1 MKRTLLFI
9 VVFQSLCLG
18 MLAQKGVAVQAAF
31 DELAVEKN
39 VTEVLLGAGRLK
51 EYRLS
56 LFHSLEI
63 KRPSA
68 RQQQRVDAL
77 VQKDAAQAL
86 LHEETAGHCL
96 YELPQRGGTH
106 CYIFYRCTEQ
116 YIILMYIEGKATL
129 KQIKSYFLKQS

>member
-9 VVFQSLCLG
+9 VIFQSLCLG
-18 MLAQKGVAVQAAF
+18 MLAQKGVA
-31 DELAVEKN
+31 

-68 RQQQRVDAL
+68 GQRRRIDAL

>member
-9 VVFQSLCLG
+9 VMFQCLCLG
-18 MLAQKGVAVQAAF
+18 MLAQKGLAVQAAF

-39 VTEVLLGAGRLK
+39 ATEVLLGAGRLK
-51 EYRLS
+51 DYHLS

-68 RQQQRVDAL
+68 SQQQRIEAL

-86 LHEETAGHCL
+86 LHEETAGHSL
-96 YELPQRGGTH
+96 YELPQRKGTH
-106 CYIFYRCTEQ
+106 CYIFYRCTDQ
-116 YIILMYIEGKATL
+116 SLILMYIEGKATL